1 MKSDIFFRK
10 NISLMDFYNAF
21 NNQKICYN
29 YLMNSQ
35 QKKILS
41 LLLTIFIVIVIF
53 AIVIFIGLSILRKM
67 DYLKAL
73 GA

>member
-1 MKSDIFFRK
+1 
-10 NISLMDFYNAF
+10 MDFSNAF